1 MYSNRV
7 MCFSEL
13 VVKLYAQEEPFA
25 AILSECS
32 SQRHTIKLFQPVK
45 GKIVRKIIL
54 RLATNY

>member
-1 MYSNRV
+1 
-7 MCFSEL
+7 MCFSGL